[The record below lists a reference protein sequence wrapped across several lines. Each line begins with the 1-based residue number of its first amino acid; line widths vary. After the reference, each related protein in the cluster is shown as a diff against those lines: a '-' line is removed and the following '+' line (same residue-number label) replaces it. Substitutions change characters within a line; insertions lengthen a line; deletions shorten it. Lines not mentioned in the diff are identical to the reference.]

1 MKNLELELNIVGDIS
16 RKDIRGKG
24 SAEAQYCALN
34 PSREFIQKF
43 YKFKE
48 VGFNDGTTKNI
59 LHFYGEQGGWHP
71 SSYNYNG
78 TDHEKLKNISFFK
91 IINL

>member
-1 MKNLELELNIVGDIS
+1 MKNLELELNIVGDIYAS
-16 RKDIRGKG
+16 KIIGKAPK
-24 SAEAQYCALN
+24 SAQYAVCSTAG
-34 PSREFIQKF
+34 FIQKF

-78 TDHEKLKNISFFK
+78 TDYEKLKNVSFFK